1 MNTLVT
7 HGHPTDGGCPIV
19 IPRTLKS
26 DIMSIFRRLAK
37 KDPAYTKAQVTA
49 VIQGLPA
56 DLAIIKDY
64 HQASGKNLIICFD
77 DDPANLQVRLGIAR
91 VALAMANLRLFAILG
106 AEAGFGDVDTAWIDA
121 IQDTA
126 TRESAEDALME
137 SLRLAPAEYVHMR
150 ARKKFVLFGAE
161 DHDLY
166 EQAQRAFAGYADLRR
181 KSIHDGRIPYAPGAN
196 KSLDDFVRL
205 LDMRAAKIVTN
216 LSRRMRQQH
225 TCVAALICTE
235 PLMDHVCP
243 YMRKNGPSF
252 LRITPHIQASQW
264 RSEEY
269 EKLMAEHIGRLKNA
283 N

>member
-1 MNTLVT
+1 MQHASLPVT
-7 HGHPTDGGCPIV
+7 KL
-19 IPRTLKS
+19 R
-26 DIMSIFRRLAK
+26 M
-37 KDPAYTKAQVTA
+37 PA
-49 VIQGLPA
+49 
-56 DLAIIKDY
+56 
-64 HQASGKNLIICFD
+64 F
-77 DDPANLQVRLGIAR
+77 
-91 VALAMANLRLFAILG
+91 
-106 AEAGFGDVDTAWIDA
+106 
-121 IQDTA
+121 
-126 TRESAEDALME
+126 
-137 SLRLAPAEYVHMR
+137 
-150 ARKKFVLFGAE
+150 
-161 DHDLY
+161 
-166 EQAQRAFAGYADLRR
+166 
-181 KSIHDGRIPYAPGAN
+181 GRIPACFSQPNASAYAPGAN